1 MSLSFLQKYGPTAI
15 ARSLWGNGPIPVR
28 YKVLFLG
35 QGLMFTA
42 ALWIR
47 TQDVE
52 KAQQI
57 KKLMDAEKKRSE
69 MRGEGGEN
77 EA

>member
-1 MSLSFLQKYGPTAI
+1 
-15 ARSLWGNGPIPVR
+15 
-28 YKVLFLG
+28 
-35 QGLMFTA
+35 MFTA